1 MKRFRC
7 CAAAKKEDF
16 TLLSPPGLFFSCIHD
31 VVSGLQVL
39 HAS

>member
-7 CAAAKKEDF
+7 CATDKKEDF
-16 TLLSPPGLFFSCIHD
+16 TFPSPPGLFFSVVHD
-31 VVSGLQVL
+31 VVFSLQVL